1 MKRFINVISGLIV
14 LLMTVA
20 CLEEDD
26 TDDSIDTDDWGFTS
40 KGLKS
45 VEYRDQKKRP
55 DMTIRLRRG

>member
-26 TDDSIDTDDWGFTS
+26 TDDSIDTDD
-40 KGLKS
+40 
-45 VEYRDQKKRP
+45 
-55 DMTIRLRRG
+55 